1 MTMALRL
8 KIWVLAL
15 LLGVVLATPAFAVDH
30 RAEEDRRVFADG
42 LFSRDMYKQA
52 AIEYAK
58 LLNEFPKGEDRD
70 MLFFRLGESLRLSGD
85 RASAARAFLK
95 VVQMDGAP
103 FRHRAM
109 FKRAAIFLE
118 IDQPEAATELFSML
132 LTEELSADIRE
143 LSLYY
148 YGDALARTGRD
159 ADAIETLGEVVAR
172 YPAGEMAAFAKLT
185 LGRLLS
191 VSSEHQNMARA
202 NQVLSE
208 VADAPPTARLGA
220 EARFLMA
227 RARFTAGDF
236 KAAGELF
243 RQLELKYPDDPR
255 VLESRLQAA
264 WAYLN
269 AGFFDHA
276 LKSCALA
283 LADVDA
289 LPETEQVE
297 YRYIQGCA
305 YFQLLR
311 YEEAMKI
318 YAETARLHPKSVFAA
333 KSWYQLALS
342 AYRLH
347 RYDEA
352 MEALQRI
359 LSDSALREDALWLM
373 AETAVDKQD
382 SDTAVQY
389 YKLLVS
395 EFPESP
401 YGPDALYR
409 LGHQLQL
416 RQAWT
421 DASAF
426 FLLLVERHP
435 EAALAPK
442 ALFASALS
450 LTSGGQGA
458 RALRDW
464 ELYLSRFPEDE
475 GVPEALYQ
483 KSLEEIR
490 LDRKTEALDT
500 LDALVQRFP
509 ETKRLPD
516 AQFWRG
522 QLLREKGSVKDAEA
536 ALRLVLMSNPS
547 DDVLRETRFSLA
559 MVLQQD
565 GREAEAATIFQ
576 ALIDDPIRSKFT
588 PQQFAWL
595 SEHQYDKGAF
605 EQAALTAKVLVE
617 QIDDPGWSQVGW
629 TLLGRARRALKQVAE
644 AEAAFRKAEAIDFG
658 SRYLAEATLRL
669 AELLLARGEY
679 GDADRYFGLAV
690 RRCAAP
696 ELQDMRIYAY
706 VGLARTALAAG
717 RKDDAVRYFM
727 TVSLLYRNDRILPGI
742 LVETVELLESMGR
755 MEEAEKVRGELIEHY
770 PDSKEAKEE
779 EKGEEVIGGG

>member
-8 KIWVLAL
+8 KFWVLAL
-15 LLGVVLATPAFAVDH
+15 LLGVVLAMPGFAVDH

-42 LFSRDMYKQA
+42 LFSRDMYQQA

-58 LLNEFPKGEDRD
+58 LLNEFPEGEDRD

-85 RASAARAFLK
+85 RSSAARAFLK

-118 IDQPEAATELFSML
+118 IDQPEAAAELFSVL
-132 LTEELSADIRE
+132 LTEALSADIRE
-143 LSLYY
+143 MSLYY

-159 ADAIETLGEVVAR
+159 ADAIATLGEVVAK
-172 YPAGEMAAFAKLT
+172 YSAGEMAAFAKLT

-191 VSSEHQNMARA
+191 KPGEHEDVVRA
-202 NQVLSE
+202 NQLLAE
-208 VADAPPTARLGA
+208 VADAPPTPRLGA

-236 KAAGELF
+236 KAAGEAF
-243 RQLELKYPDDPR
+243 RQLELAYPDDPR
-255 VLESRLQAA
+255 VAESRLQAA

-283 LADVDA
+283 LAGVDA
-289 LPETEQVE
+289 LPEAEQVE
-297 YRYIQGCA
+297 YRYIQGGA

-311 YEEAMKI
+311 YADAMKI
-318 YAETARLHPKSVFAA
+318 YEETARLHPDSVFAG
-333 KSWYQLALS
+333 KSWYQMALS
-342 AYRLH
+342 AYRLQ
-347 RYDEA
+347 RFDAA
-352 MEALQRI
+352 MEALERI

-373 AETAVDKQD
+373 AEAAVGKQD

-395 EFPESP
+395 EFPQSP

-416 RQAWT
+416 RQAWL
-421 DASAF
+421 DASTF

-435 EAALAPK
+435 DAALAPK
-442 ALFASALS
+442 ALFASASSLS
-450 LTSGGQGA
+450 SGGQGA

-464 ELYLSRFPEDE
+464 EAYLSRFPEDE

-509 ETKRLPD
+509 ETRRLPD

-522 QLLREKGSVKDAEA
+522 QLLREKGSVKDAEK
-536 ALRLVLMSNPS
+536 ALRVVLAANPS
-547 DDVLRETRFSLA
+547 DDILRETRFSLA

-576 ALIDDPIRSKFT
+576 DLIDDPIRSKFT

-595 SEHQYDKGAF
+595 SEHQYDQGAF
-605 EQAALTAKVLVE
+605 EQAVQTARVLVE
-617 QIDDPGWSQVGW
+617 QIDDPGWKQVGW
-629 TLLGRARRALKQVAE
+629 TLMGRAYRALNDATE

-658 SRYLAEATLRL
+658 SRYLAESTLRL
-669 AELLLARGEY
+669 AELLLARGEHAE
-679 GDADRYFGLAV
+679 ADRYFSLAV
-690 RRCAAP
+690 KRCAAP
-696 ELQDMRIYAY
+696 ELQELRIYAY

-717 RKDDAVRYFM
+717 RKDDAARYFM
-727 TVSLLYRNDRILPGI
+727 TVSLLYRNDKILPGI
-742 LVETVELLESMGR
+742 LVETIELLESMGR
-755 MEEAEKVRGELIEHY
+755 EEEAGKVRSELIEHY
-770 PDSKEAKEE
+770 PASPEAK
-779 EKGEEVIGGG
+779 GM

>member
-1 MTMALRL
+1 MIMALRL
-8 KIWVLAL
+8 KFCVLLVLFGAVL
-15 LLGVVLATPAFAVDH
+15 VVPSFAVDQ

-42 LFSRDMYKQA
+42 LFSREMYSQA

-58 LLNEFPKGEDRD
+58 LLNEFPEGEDRD
-70 MLFFRLGESLRLSGD
+70 MLFFRLGESLRLGGD

-95 VVQMDGAP
+95 VTQMDNAP

-118 IDQPEAATELFSML
+118 IDQPEAAVELFAAL
-132 LTEELSADIRE
+132 LAEPLAKDIRE
-143 LSLYY
+143 MSLYY
-148 YGDALARTGRD
+148 YGDALARTKRNT
-159 ADAIETLGEVVAR
+159 DAILALEEVVAK
-172 YPAGEMAAFAKLT
+172 YPTGEMAAFAKLS
-185 LGRLLS
+185 LGRLFS
-191 VSSEHQNMARA
+191 VPGEKQDAAHA
-202 NQVLSE
+202 NKLLLE
-208 VADAPPTARLGA
+208 VAEAPPTPRLGA

-227 RARFTAGDF
+227 RVQFSAGDF

-243 RQLELKYPDDPR
+243 RQLELTYPDDPR
-255 VLESRLQAA
+255 VAESRLQAA

-269 AGFFDHA
+269 AGFYDNA

-283 LADVDA
+283 LAGVES

-297 YRYIQGCA
+297 YRYVQGCA

-311 YEEAMKI
+311 YEEAMKL
-318 YAETARLHPKSVFAA
+318 YAETARLHPTSVFAG
-333 KSWYQLALS
+333 KSWYQVALS

-352 MEALQRI
+352 MAALQRI
-359 LSDSALREDALWLM
+359 LADPTLREDALWLM
-373 AETAVDKQD
+373 AETAVDKED

-421 DASAF
+421 DASIF

-442 ALFASALS
+442 ALFASASSLS
-450 LTSGGQGA
+450 SGGQGA

-464 ELYLSRFPEDE
+464 EAYLSQFPEDV

-490 LDRKTEALDT
+490 LDRKTEGLAT

-522 QLLREKGSVKDAEA
+522 QLLREKGSVKDAEK
-536 ALRLVLMSNPS
+536 ALRVVLASNPS

-565 GREAEAATIFQ
+565 GREVEAATIFQ
-576 ALIDDPIRSKFT
+576 ELIDDPIRSKFT

-605 EQAALTAKVLVE
+605 EQAVQTALVLVE
-617 QIDDPGWSQVGW
+617 QIDDPGWLQVGW
-629 TLLGRARRALKQVAE
+629 TLAGRGYRALNQGSE
-644 AEAAFRKAEAIDFG
+644 AEAAFRKAEGISFG

-669 AELLLARGEY
+669 AELLLARGEHVE
-679 GDADRYFGLAV
+679 ADRYFSLAV
-690 RRCAAP
+690 KRCAAP
-696 ELQDMRIYAY
+696 DLQELRIYAY

-717 RKDDAVRYFM
+717 QKDDAARYFM
-727 TVSLLYRNDRILPGI
+727 TVSLLYRNDKILPGI
-742 LVETVELLESMGR
+742 ISETVALLESMGR
-755 MEEAEKVRGELIEHY
+755 MEEAEKMRLELRESY
-770 PDSKEAKEE
+770 PESEEAKEME
-779 EKGEEVIGGG
+779 GEG